1 MMEDFIRNGGSSER
15 AVAAMEREGAL
26 NARAGGALST
36 RRDEQSSVKTTSQHG
51 RFIPFRGM
59 FRLRGPVL

>member
-36 RRDEQSSVKTTSQHG
+36 RRDEQSSVKS
-51 RFIPFRGM
+51 FRSEACSDSEAQ
-59 FRLRGPVL
+59 